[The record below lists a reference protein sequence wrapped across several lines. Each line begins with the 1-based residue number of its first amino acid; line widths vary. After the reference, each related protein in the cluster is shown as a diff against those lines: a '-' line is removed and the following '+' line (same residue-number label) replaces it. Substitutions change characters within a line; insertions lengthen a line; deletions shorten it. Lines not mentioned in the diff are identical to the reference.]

1 MRFADDERK
10 QPGLYRSP
18 ARCHAARAGIGKG
31 EEMRRM
37 LDGDVWRRP
46 GRRLLQVLLAVSL
59 SAALLAFAACG
70 DDDDEEAGG
79 GGGGG
84 AEQQTTKV
92 KVGVLPISNVAP
104 LYLGMQ
110 KGFFEEEGLEIEPAP
125 AQSGNEI
132 VTAMVSGDQP
142 FAFLGY
148 VPAASGRAQG
158 LPIKLIANADNGAE
172 AAKDE
177 WTQLMVSKDSPIRDV
192 KDLAGKTIAVN
203 ALKGVGE
210 VVIKA
215 ALDKR
220 GVDPNSIKLL
230 EVPFPEMPAALE
242 RDRVD
247 AIWAPEPFLTSVL
260 GAGGREIEAPLTTLG
275 PKYPNGTY
283 AVNEQYLSENE
294 DVVERFARAMNKS
307 SDYATE
313 NPDEARATIPE
324 FTQIPPEV
332 AKEIRLPQWPSEID
346 REHLSELA
354 EYAVEFKVI
363 EEAPPLD
370 ELIWEGAK

>member
-1 MRFADDERK
+1 
-10 QPGLYRSP
+10 
-18 ARCHAARAGIGKG
+18 
-31 EEMRRM
+31 MRRVFK
-37 LDGDVWRRP
+37 GDVSRRSDR
-46 GRRLLQVLLAVSL
+46 RRLTVVLATLASV
-59 SAALLAFAACG
+59 ALLALSGCG
-70 DDDDEEAGG
+70 DDDEEAGG
-79 GGGGG
+79 GGGG
-84 AEQQTTKV
+84 AEQQATKV

-172 AAKDE
+172 TAKEE
-177 WTQLMVSKDSPIRDV
+177 WTQLMVGKDSAIRTV
-192 KDLAGKTIAVN
+192 QDLEGTTIAVN

-215 ALDKR
+215 ALEKR

-242 RDRVD
+242 RGRVD
-247 AIWAPEPFLTSVL
+247 VIWAPEPFLTSVL

-275 PKYPNGTY
+275 ERYPNGTY
-283 AVNEQYLSENE
+283 AVNEQYLGENE

-324 FTQIPPEV
+324 FTQIPPDV
-332 AKEIRLPQWPSEID
+332 AEKIRLPLWPTEID
-346 REHLSELA
+346 REQLQELID
-354 EYAVEFKVI
+354 YAVQYGVI
-363 EEAPPLD
+363 EEDKKPPLD
-370 ELIWEGAK
+370 DLIWEGAE

>member
-1 MRFADDERK
+1 
-10 QPGLYRSP
+10 
-18 ARCHAARAGIGKG
+18 
-31 EEMRRM
+31 MRRM
-37 LDGDVWRRP
+37 LNGEVARRRRP
-46 GRRLLQVLLAVSL
+46 HRLHTVLAALT
-59 SAALLAFAACG
+59 SAAFLALAGCGG
-70 DDDDEEAGG
+70 DDEAGG

-84 AEQQTTKV
+84 DEGAEQQMTTV

-104 LYLGMQ
+104 LYLGMEQ
-110 KGFFEEEGLEIEPAP
+110 GFFEEEGLEIEPAP

-172 AAKDE
+172 RAEDE

-192 KDLAGKTIAVN
+192 KDLEGKTIAVN

-220 GVDPNSIKLL
+220 GVDPDSVKLL

-247 AIWAPEPFLTSVL
+247 VIWAPEPFLTSVL

-275 PKYPNGTY
+275 ERFPNGTY
-283 AVNEQYLSENE
+283 ATTEQYLSENE
-294 DVVERFARAMNKS
+294 DIVERFARAINKS
-307 SDYATE
+307 SDYATDH
-313 NPDEARATIPE
+313 PDEARATIPQ
-324 FTQIPPEV
+324 FTQIPPDV
-332 AKEIRLPQWPSEID
+332 AEEIRLPLWPTEID
-346 REHLSELA
+346 REQLQQLLD
-354 EYAVEFKVI
+354 YAVQYEVI
-363 EEAPPLD
+363 EQAPPLE
-370 ELIWEGAK
+370 ELIWEGAR

>member
-1 MRFADDERK
+1 MRGVLK
-10 QPGLYRSP
+10 GL
-18 ARCHAARAGIGKG
+18 AAVTAA
-31 EEMRRM
+31 M
-37 LDGDVWRRP
+37 
-46 GRRLLQVLLAVSL
+46 LLA
-59 SAALLAFAACG
+59 LAGCG
-70 DDDDEEAGG
+70 GDDEEEGG
-79 GGGGG
+79 GGAGGGG
-84 AEQQTTKV
+84 AEMTKV
-92 KVGVLPISNVAP
+92 RVGVLPISNVAP

-148 VPAASGRAQG
+148 VPASSGRAQG

-172 AAKDE
+172 TAKKE
-177 WTQLMVSKDSPIRDV
+177 WTQLMVAKDSPIRTV
-192 KDLAGKTIAVN
+192 EDLEGKTIAVN

-242 RDRVD
+242 RGRVD
-247 AIWAPEPFLTSVL
+247 VIWAPEPFLTSVL

-275 PKYPNGTY
+275 KLYPNGTY
-283 AVNEQYLSENE
+283 ATTEQYLSENE

-313 NPDEARATIPE
+313 NPGEARATIPE
-324 FTQIPPEV
+324 FTQIPADV
-332 AKEIRLPQWPSEID
+332 AEKIRLPLWPTEID
-346 REHLSELA
+346 REQLQELID
-354 EYAVEFKVI
+354 YAVQYEVI
-363 EEAPPLD
+363 EEDKKPPLED
-370 ELIWEGAK
+370 LIWEGAK

>member
-1 MRFADDERK
+1 MRFAHDNRN
-10 QPGLYRSP
+10 QLGVYRSSD
-18 ARCHAARAGIGKG
+18 RCHAARVGTG
-31 EEMRRM
+31 EGREMRRM
-37 LDGDVWRRP
+37 LNGDVWRRL
-46 GRRLLQVLLAVSL
+46 RRWRLRTLPAAFMA
-59 SAALLAFAACG
+59 AALLALAGCG
-70 DDDDEEAGG
+70 GDDEEPA

-84 AEQQTTKV
+84 AEQEMTTV

-104 LYLGMQ
+104 LYLGME
-110 KGFFEEEGLEIEPAP
+110 KGYFEEEGLEIEPAP

-172 AAKDE
+172 TAKEE
-177 WTQLMVSKDSPIRDV
+177 WTQLMVAKDSPIRAV
-192 KDLAGKTIAVN
+192 EDLAGKTIAVN

-220 GVDPNSIKLL
+220 GVDPNSIELL

-242 RDRVD
+242 RGRVD
-247 AIWAPEPFLTSVL
+247 VIWAPEPFLTSVL

-275 PKYPNGTY
+275 KLYPNGTY
-283 AVNEQYLSENE
+283 ATTEQYLGENE

-324 FTQIPPEV
+324 FTQIPPDIAE
-332 AKEIRLPQWPSEID
+332 KIRLPLWPTEID
-346 REHLSELA
+346 REQLQELID
-354 EYAVEFKVI
+354 YAAQYQVI
-363 EEAPPLD
+363 EEDKKPALD
-370 ELIWEGAK
+370 DLIWEGAG